1 VQGMAETPET
11 RENLDPRQAGA
22 GLDVSDADLWFV
34 DQVLPLEAALMQF
47 LLHNWRN
54 KNDIEDLLQDV
65 YVRVYEAALKQI
77 PESTKPFVFT
87 TARNL
92 LINRVRRERIIPIE
106 AVAEW
111 ETLNVAKD
119 EPGPDRVLM
128 ARDELARLQV
138 ALERLPPRCRE
149 AILLRR
155 IEGLSRREIAT
166 RMGISEYTVAEYL
179 TCAMCAI
186 ADILYGEPADLG
198 RKS

>member
-1 VQGMAETPET
+1 MAETPEIN
-11 RENLDPRQAGA
+11 RDDADPRRA
-22 GLDVSDADLWFV
+22 GLDVSDTDLWFV
-34 DQVLPLEAALMQF
+34 AEVLPLEAGLTQF
-47 LLHNWRN
+47 LVHNWRN

-77 PESTKPFVFT
+77 PESAKPFVFT

-138 ALERLPPRCRE
+138 TLDRLPPRCRE

-155 IEGLSRREIAT
+155 IEGLSRREIAA

-179 TCAMCAI
+179 THSICAL
-186 ADILYGEPADLG
+186 ADMLYGEPADLG

>member
-1 VQGMAETPET
+1 MAETPHT
-11 RENLDPRQAGA
+11 RDDRRMGVD
-22 GLDVSDADLWFV
+22 LDVSDADLWFV
-34 DQVLPLEAALMQF
+34 AEVLPLEAALTQF

-54 KNDIEDLLQDV
+54 KNDIEDLLQDI

-77 PESTKPFVFT
+77 PESPKPFVFT

-138 ALERLPPRCRE
+138 VLDRLPPRCRE

-155 IEGLSRREIAT
+155 IEGLSRREIAA

-179 TCAMCAI
+179 THSMCAL
-186 ADILYGEPADLG
+186 ADMLYGEPADLG

>member
-1 VQGMAETPET
+1 MAETPHT
-11 RENLDPRQAGA
+11 RDDRRMGV

-34 DQVLPLEAALMQF
+34 AEVLPLEAALTQF

-54 KNDIEDLLQDV
+54 KNDIEDLLQDI

-77 PESTKPFVFT
+77 PESPKPFVFT

-138 ALERLPPRCRE
+138 TLDRLPPRCRE

-155 IEGLSRREIAT
+155 IEGLSRREIAA

-179 TCAMCAI
+179 THSMCAL
-186 ADILYGEPADLG
+186 ADMLYGEPADLG

>member
-1 VQGMAETPET
+1 MAETPDV
-11 RENLDPRQAGA
+11 RDDLDLRPAGV
-22 GLDVSDADLWFV
+22 GLDVADADLWFV
-34 DQVLPLEAALMQF
+34 GEVLPLEAALMQF

-54 KNDIEDLLQDV
+54 KSDIEDLLQDI

-119 EPGPDRVLM
+119 EPGADRVLM

-138 ALERLPPRCRE
+138 TLDRLPPRCRE

-155 IEGLSRREIAT
+155 VEGLSRREIAA

-179 TCAMCAI
+179 TRGMCAL

>member
-1 VQGMAETPET
+1 MAETPHT
-11 RENLDPRQAGA
+11 RDDRLMGVD
-22 GLDVSDADLWFV
+22 LDVSDADLWFV
-34 DQVLPLEAALMQF
+34 AEVLPLEAALTQF

-54 KNDIEDLLQDV
+54 KNDIEDLLQDI

-77 PESTKPFVFT
+77 PESPKPFVFT

-119 EPGPDRVLM
+119 EPGADRVLM

-138 ALERLPPRCRE
+138 TLDRLPPRCRE

-155 IEGLSRREIAT
+155 IEGLSRREIAA

-179 TCAMCAI
+179 THSMCAL
-186 ADILYGEPADLG
+186 ADMLYGEPADLG